1 MPLLANS
8 EDFLVAVVCLV
19 KDGYAQS
26 FRSQRGTLS
35 NAEVLVEPEGV
46 VAWPRSSC
54 MLSVPALFWVF
65 DPSNPECASNRSE
78 ACSPY
83 RMKPI

>member
-8 EDFLVAVVCLV
+8 EDFLVAVACLV

-35 NAEVLVEPEGV
+35 NAEVLVEPEGGGGMASILLYAFSTRV
-46 VAWPRSSC
+46 V
-54 MLSVPALFWVF
+54 LGV
-65 DPSNPECASNRSE
+65 
-78 ACSPY
+78 
-83 RMKPI
+83 